1 MLYAMSSCP
10 LLTAPG
16 VEEGEP
22 QGHVEGED
30 AQQVDN
36 VQEREDEAYL
46 QHYTCVYSRM
56 YCAYL

>member
-1 MLYAMSSCP
+1 MLCRILVAA
-10 LLTAPG
+10 LLTSPG
-16 VEEGEP
+16 VEEGES

-46 QHYTCVYSRM
+46 QHYACILLKNVLYM
-56 YCAYL
+56 

>member
-1 MLYAMSSCP
+1 MSSCP

-16 VEEGEP
+16 VEEGES

-46 QHYTCVYSRM
+46 QQSYSKM
-56 YCAYL
+56 YCHVESHR